1 MPSFLLKFSL
11 VSKSALLFWK
21 LLFSELLLDISE
33 ISHCSMSAPRV
44 QIVPL
49 LDVHQL
55 LMLFAETLTYS
66 EPGTFSSV
74 IFYNVQ

>member
-1 MPSFLLKFSL
+1 MPSFLLKFYL

-21 LLFSELLLDISE
+21 LLVSELLLDISE
-33 ISHCSMSAPRV
+33 ILHCSMSAPRV

-55 LMLFAETLTYS
+55 LKLSAETLTFS
-66 EPGTFSSV
+66 EPGTFTSV
-74 IFYNVQ
+74 IFYNMQ

>member
-1 MPSFLLKFSL
+1 MPSFLLKFTWVL
-11 VSKSALLFWK
+11 KSALLFWK
-21 LLFSELLLDISE
+21 LLFSKFLLGISE
-33 ISHCSMSAPRV
+33 ILHCSVSAPRV
-44 QIVPL
+44 KIIPL

-55 LMLFAETLTYS
+55 LMLFAETLTFS